1 MAARLGFLRLPRNAS
16 NSVDGGVYGDRADR
30 KAYDFVER
38 SVVVSVDKFA
48 NNFVAVALL
57 VGLRSNA
64 YFCATHAPVG
74 HMTEPLGHMAEP
86 SAKIT

>member
-1 MAARLGFLRLPRNAS
+1 MAARLGFLRLSRKAS
-16 NSVDGGVYGDRADR
+16 NSVDGSVNGDRADR
-30 KAYDFVER
+30 KAYDFVEL
-38 SVVVSVDKFA
+38 SVVGSVDKFA

-64 YFCATHAPVG
+64 YFCATHAPVFAL
-74 HMTEPLGHMAEP
+74 LGHMAEP